1 MDLTKIYIHHFYSKI
16 LFYKLAHNTT
26 DKVFK
31 INETTNIGSVSC
43 IYNNHKFEFI
53 FNPEIND
60 NEDGIHLIDFFATLF
75 QRNYDSKFNNID
87 ISNTEDIPIIERI
100 AELIS
105 NKKNWIITFFRTE
118 RIFADYDKGSGSYEY
133 INRLQTQI
141 LKLSN
146 HRIISDNFFLNDSI
160 QFRYPNMHYAFSNTM
175 WQWNELIGIRWYY
188 EFKTIF
194 EKLNFDYDLM
204 YSVRNHKTHRFEIL
218 KGLSKL
224 NNDKLLLQRTNSMP
238 GSLLYDEFATELD
251 SYSNIKLNSIYGK
264 TDFDNITTIDYQ
276 SGITYDLFFRLFSKA
291 KVQVLDESWAWC
303 DEEFQNQYLSEKTIG
318 IVLMNIPFIS
328 THIYPI
334 DFLTKMLN
342 LSPHPFYDDI
352 SKHSGKSK
360 LFVKFVEKFM
370 NNFDENYELIQ
381 KWTTECHTKFINKL
395 NADNDLLDMII
406 DDFFKRNSLIK
417 TNIKFI

>member
-1 MDLTKIYIHHFYSKI
+1 
-16 LFYKLAHNTT
+16 
-26 DKVFK
+26 
-31 INETTNIGSVSC
+31 
-43 IYNNHKFEFI
+43 
-53 FNPEIND
+53 
-60 NEDGIHLIDFFATLF
+60 
-75 QRNYDSKFNNID
+75 
-87 ISNTEDIPIIERI
+87 
-100 AELIS
+100 
-105 NKKNWIITFFRTE
+105 
-118 RIFADYDKGSGSYEY
+118 
-133 INRLQTQI
+133 
-141 LKLSN
+141 
-146 HRIISDNFFLNDSI
+146 
-160 QFRYPNMHYAFSNTM
+160 MHYAFSNTM

-352 SKHSGKSK
+352 SKHAGKSK

-381 KWTTECHTKFINKL
+381 QWTTECHTKFINKL
-395 NADNDLLDMII
+395 NTDNDLLDMVI
-406 DDFFKRNSLIK
+406 DDFFKQDSNDPITEMKLIGEDEGVDFTPK
-417 TNIKFI
+417 YLLPKGQ